1 MAFISKQAFCKGI
14 VLDTINKQ
22 NTWRERTYAFM
33 LELQPTF
40 IAISASKARAIAVT
54 PEARRSNRRTDS
66 TVLARIGNTANRCC
80 ETIHFMGVVSTDALT
95 V

>member
-1 MAFISKQAFCKGI
+1 MYDDKTVPLNITKQNKMAFISKQAFCKGI

-54 PEARRSNRRTDS
+54 PEARRSNRYTDS
-66 TVLARIGNTANRCC
+66 TVLYRFIF
-80 ETIHFMGVVSTDALT
+80 IK
-95 V
+95 